1 MANKIYQ
8 SAYKNDLSRV
18 IVASSN
24 HAADWY
30 EHNEI
35 HNNIRDMV
43 SNKSIPYSDNFYG
56 WAKASYE
63 LLSVPYAS
71 GKFGRKLEFVHVRIG
86 FPREITPD
94 VSDNKFIA
102 GKKGQGIPNIKR
114 HLGAYVS
121 QRDLS
126 QLFDKAIS
134 TKNIVGD
141 IKNVPFLV
149 VYGVSNN
156 TRRFW
161 SLESARESLNYNP
174 QDDSEFKFNEVID
187 LYKNNPEWEGRL
199 G

>member
-1 MANKIYQ
+1 MC
-8 SAYKNDLSRV
+8 
-18 IVASSN
+18 
-24 HAADWY
+24 
-30 EHNEI
+30 
-35 HNNIRDMV
+35 IRD
-43 SNKSIPYSDNFYG
+43 
-56 WAKASYE
+56 
-63 LLSVPYAS
+63 
-71 GKFGRKLEFVHVRIG
+71 
-86 FPREITPD
+86 
-94 VSDNKFIA
+94 
-102 GKKGQGIPNIKR
+102 
-114 HLGAYVS
+114 
-121 QRDLS
+121 RDLS

-161 SLESARESLNYNP
+161 SLESGREYLNYNP